1 MDFRFTSEEEAF
13 RTEVH
18 DFIEK
23 DCPKELRGGDV
34 SFFEQ
39 AGNLF
44 AWRKKVAQKGWVAPA
59 WPKEYGGA
67 GMSIM
72 EQFIFSMETGRMR
85 APAPVFLGALP
96 LGGIR
101 APVHLF
107 WSRRAEEEH
116 HP

>member
-13 RTEVH
+13 CKEVH

-23 DCPKELRGGDV
+23 ECPKELRGGDV

-72 EQFIFSMETGRMR
+72 EQFIYSMETARMR
-85 APAPVFLGALP
+85 AIHRGAGSCRDRP
-96 LGGIR
+96 YDH
-101 APVHLF
+101 HL
-107 WSRRAEEEH
+107 RH
-116 HP
+116 